1 MIVSEETLK
10 SSAPSRIK
18 RSKFTL
24 RQQRTALFFL
34 APSLLVLTVFMFY
47 PIVQTFWISLH
58 KWNLL
63 NPHHRFIGLSNYI
76 QLFQD
81 PLFWKSLI
89 NTGYFTVAS
98 VPVGICISLG
108 LALLVNEP
116 LRGLKIFRAIYF
128 LPVISS
134 FAVISIIWSFL
145 MNPDIGLLS
154 YYERLIGIPVV
165 NWLGNPGWAMLGLVL
180 VAIWKNVG
188 LNLMIL
194 LAGLQAIPS
203 ELYEAGNLDGTGTWR
218 RFWNITLPM
227 LRHPLLFVTITS
239 ALASFQVFDEIY
251 VMTRGGPLYSTET
264 IVYYIYDM
272 GFDRLDMGMASSG
285 AWVLF
290 LVVFVITIVQLKLFK
305 FNEVE

>member
-1 MIVSEETLK
+1 
-10 SSAPSRIK
+10 
-18 RSKFTL
+18 
-24 RQQRTALFFL
+24 
-34 APSLLVLTVFMFY
+34 
-47 PIVQTFWISLH
+47 
-58 KWNLL
+58 
-63 NPHHRFIGLSNYI
+63 
-76 QLFQD
+76 
-81 PLFWKSLI
+81 
-89 NTGYFTVAS
+89 
-98 VPVGICISLG
+98 
-108 LALLVNEP
+108 
-116 LRGLKIFRAIYF
+116 
-128 LPVISS
+128 
-134 FAVISIIWSFL
+134 

-154 YYERLIGIPVV
+154 YYERLMGIPVV